1 MADYSIGVSGL
12 RVAQRAIEI
21 IGTNIANVTTE
32 GYHRQE
38 PRMAALEQ
46 RAAEGS
52 IIGGVEIVTVRRRID
67 ELLEREM
74 LREQPLGGQVAQEL
88 STLGSV
94 EAVLGEIGV
103 DDLTASLVAFFSAL
117 RELASQPN
125 SQALREQAIWV
136 ADGLTQQFRSLA
148 TFLDGVKSHIALQA
162 EETAGEINALT
173 AEIADLNDEIYILQV
188 RGGSANLLLD
198 RRDEAIM
205 QLAELS
211 QVESTIQTQQYGV
224 KNVMAWGTPLVIE
237 GYVTELETGLDDDG
251 LLGIGVAG
259 TDVYD
264 SSLRGG
270 RLGGLLSLRNE
281 LIPDIEDKLDTLANE
296 IITQIN
302 ALHVQGV
309 GTAGSFSELTGW
321 SVGED
326 LAQWQAPVTDGDLYV
341 RLVNQATG
349 QAQHLSVAIDSSQSL
364 TQIAADI
371 DALDANLTVWVAD
384 SALRFRGEA
393 GYAFDFLPA
402 PVLDLTT
409 APWTGTSQPTAAG
422 IYSGSANEE
431 FTFTILGTGNP
442 GDSAQVGVTDD
453 LAVQVKNGS
462 GEVISLLQLDSDY
475 TPDQVL
481 ELENGLK
488 LSLASGTVKLGEEFA
503 VLALA
508 SSDTSGLLA
517 GAGINAFFAGHC
529 AASISVCDEIVQSPG
544 RLATAIGAEMTDNVN
559 VLKMGDLQDQGLA
572 NLGNVTPVEYYRRL
586 ATNVGQNVAARQT
599 RHDSIQNV
607 MDGLLMRRNDVS
619 GVDVNQEAASLL
631 MFERMFQAMAK
642 HINAQD
648 RSIQFLMELI

>member
-1 MADYSIGVSGL
+1 MADYSIGLSGL

-21 IGTNIANVTTE
+21 VGTNIANVTTE

-46 RAAEGS
+46 RVAEGS
-52 IIGGVEIVTVRRRID
+52 IVGGVEIIKVRRRID
-67 ELLEREM
+67 ELLEREI

-88 STLGSV
+88 STLTSV
-94 EAVLGEIGV
+94 EAVLGEMGV
-103 DDLTASLVAFFSAL
+103 DDLTASLVAFFSAM

-125 SQALREQAIWV
+125 SQALREQAAWA
-136 ADGLTQQFRSLA
+136 ADGLTQQLRSLA
-148 TFLDGVKSHIALQA
+148 TFLDNLKQHINLQA
-162 EETAGEINALT
+162 EEMCGEINALT
-173 AEIADLNDEIYILQV
+173 SEIADLNDEIYILEV

-198 RRDEAIM
+198 RRDQAIM

-211 QVESTIQTQQYGV
+211 QVESTIQAEEYGI
-224 KNVMAWGTPLVIE
+224 KNVMAWGTPLVTG
-237 GYVTELETGLDDDG
+237 GYVTQLEVGLDGNG
-251 LLGIGVAG
+251 LLGVGVAG
-259 TDVYD
+259 SDFYN

-281 LIPDIEDKLDTLANE
+281 LIPDIEDRLDTLASE

-302 ALHVQGV
+302 VLHVQGV
-309 GTAGSFSELTGW
+309 GTDGSFSALTGW
-321 SVGED
+321 SVNDD
-326 LAQWQAPVTDGDLYV
+326 LAQWQAPVTDGDLYL
-341 RLVNQATG
+341 RIVNQATG
-349 QAQHLSVAIDSSQSL
+349 QVQQLSVAIDSSQSL

-371 DALDANLTVWVAD
+371 DALDANLNVWVAD
-384 SALRFRGEA
+384 SALRFQAAA
-393 GYAFDFLPA
+393 GYEFDFLPA

-409 APWTGTSQPTAAG
+409 NPWTGTSQPTAGG

-431 FTFTILGTGNP
+431 FTFTIVGTGNP

-462 GEVISLLQLDSDY
+462 GEVITVLRLDSGY
-475 TPDQVL
+475 TPDEVL

-488 LSLASGTVKLGEEFA
+488 LSLTSGTVKLGEEFT
-503 VLALA
+503 VQALA

-517 GAGINAFFAGHC
+517 GAGINAFFAGNS
-529 AASISVCDEIVQSPG
+529 AATIAVSDEIIQSPG
-544 RLATAIGAEMTDNVN
+544 RIATGIGAEMTDNVN
-559 VLKMGDLQDQGLA
+559 VLRMSDLQDQGLA
-572 NLGNVTPVEYYRRL
+572 GLGGVTPVEYYRRL
-586 ATNVGQNVAARQT
+586 ATRVGQNVAARQT
-599 RHDSIQNV
+599 RHDSLQNV
-607 MDGLLMRRNDVS
+607 MDALLRRRNDVG

-648 RSIQFLMELI
+648 KSIQLLMELI